1 MLPYSRP
8 IRAAAVCCLAASVVV
23 GCSSTT
29 EPRTASPTSTTTTPA
44 SQYDL
49 TGVPGTVLEYEDFG
63 DRSSELANTGATLY
77 RFVYESSS
85 GVDNSPTAVS
95 GVAAVPPGTPPEGG
109 WPIVVF
115 GHGTTGVQAD
125 CGPSLYPDLL
135 GYHYAV
141 KDYTELGA
149 VTVLPDYQGLG
160 TGGGTHPYLEPR
172 TSGKNMI
179 DAARAAHSAIPATSA
194 RWAAVGLSQG
204 GQAAWAAN
212 ELAATYGQGLDLV
225 GSLSLS
231 PPTDLTPLISAE
243 TNGTLTTP
251 QKGLVPYLL
260 YGAQQVDPA
269 IDPKDHSG
277 SVAQA
282 NSELLL
288 SCQGGDTEGKAR
300 AIQAMAPDEFAADS
314 AESEQKLLDVIDRYT
329 LPQVRTDVPM
339 FVAYG
344 GKDDVVL
351 PQWTADGIQKACAL
365 GDVVVAQPQ
374 PDNGHDVGDEAG
386 IEFIADRFAGKPV
399 TSTC

>member
-1 MLPYSRP
+1 M
-8 IRAAAVCCLAASVVV
+8 
-23 GCSSTT
+23 
-29 EPRTASPTSTTTTPA
+29 
-44 SQYDL
+44 
-49 TGVPGTVLEYEDFG
+49 LEYEDFG